1 MEVFTRFLY
10 SFLSQVFLGFSTILK
25 GIVTGIIQICDIKT
39 YQDVLNTYKGD
50 LSIPEWGLVIL
61 VIVFMVVFIGLI
73 IALIYL
79 LIRKYLKFRKSAIEQ
94 DQLLDEVANLNGQV
108 ATLM

>member
-10 SFLSQVFLGFSTILK
+10 SFLSQVFLGLSTILK

-50 LSIPEWGLVIL
+50 LSIPEWGLVVL
-61 VIVFMVVFIGLI
+61 VILFMFSLSRISS
-73 IALIYL
+73 
-79 LIRKYLKFRKSAIEQ
+79 KSNHFSYSGISFFSK
-94 DQLLDEVANLNGQV
+94 L
-108 ATLM
+108 